1 MLVFTGLV
9 NIGYIVATCIC
20 KENPIWSKTFSVIGD
35 LSNKNK
41 KIQPPPRPNMNNP
54 GRSILE
60 GTVDVIALI
69 IQNTKS
75 DAILQ
80 LISFIYKN
88 E

>member
-1 MLVFTGLV
+1 
-9 NIGYIVATCIC
+9 
-20 KENPIWSKTFSVIGD
+20 
-35 LSNKNK
+35 
-41 KIQPPPRPNMNNP
+41 MNNP

-88 E
+88 